1 MQHKS
6 LCTLLRSL
14 QRDEIKIRETMRDQD
29 PARWRRLGR
38 DEWVEMQKRFDDD
51 RVRLKM
57 DGLVGGAGEGGEKG
71 KAVSGRPSKKKKN
84 VRKRSDVE
92 VDSGG
97 VGSGGRSKKMRVDE
111 ELLDSS
117 DENDEVLT
125 GTWNSGH
132 RKEVTAS
139 SKAQEKQIDETLDP
153 FSDFIQTATRQ
164 TTFTNR
170 EDLGIFNPYFADQDD
185 DGDDANLFLESVS
198 EQDWELF
205 GLNGDLQENDDTS
218 GGTTPAASAGSRTPP
233 SISSTPSKNGPLK
246 IN

>member
-1 MQHKS
+1 
-6 LCTLLRSL
+6 
-14 QRDEIKIRETMRDQD
+14 MRDQD

-57 DGLVGGAGEGGEKG
+57 DGLASGAGEGGEKG
-71 KAVSGRPSKKKKN
+71 KAVLGRPSKKKKN

-92 VDSGG
+92 VDSAG
-97 VGSGGRSKKMRVDE
+97 VGSGGWSKKMRVEE
-111 ELLDSS
+111 ELLELS
-117 DENDEVLT
+117 DENEEVLT
-125 GTWNSGH
+125 GTRNSGH
-132 RKEVTAS
+132 RTEAAAAET
-139 SKAQEKQIDETLDP
+139 QEERIDVTLDP

-164 TTFTNR
+164 SSFTNR

-185 DGDDANLFLESVS
+185 DGDDADLFLESVS

-218 GGTTPAASAGSRTPP
+218 GGTTPAASAGS
-233 SISSTPSKNGPLK
+233 
-246 IN
+246 